1 MKLSGSSTL
10 SIVMDVCGSLRRSL
24 TQLNASCLLTYFLFC
39 VFGLGSWVA
48 INGIWGELSILV
60 VSLPECYD
68 LPAVLSVVIQVA
80 NIGPIIYI
88 VLKSILRRCSIKTMT
103 IEISAVYV
111 LVTIGLLSCILLSIT
126 WDKTAVIGREHSVA
140 LIVLTFCLA
149 LVDCTST
156 LVFIPFM
163 KHFPARYISA
173 LYIGEGMSG
182 VIPSAVALSQGF
194 VNNSIVCEKTYPGI
208 SDLGINFSPNV
219 YFMFLAS
226 LTILCGLAFSAIITL
241 PGPRWQLIP
250 SSVSIVTHEK
260 SVVAPTNSD
269 ITTSAKESDDSEP
282 EQEGQSW
289 ETPSE
294 NKRNEE
300 CFYTSF
306 DQGNNSQSEDDGSPL
321 ISHGNT
327 AKKCDESNTETL
339 RLLPLCCGNVYLAR
353 LLCIAWNNILLLGCM
368 FVLNFIS
375 NGSLPSI
382 STYIFKPYGNTV
394 YHTAINL
401 GIMISPLA
409 TLLFV
414 FLSNKSRTVVA
425 VLTAIACFLG
435 IYLLE
440 MALLSPSPL
449 LKSHLAGKILIVSFI
464 RLQSPCV
471 P

>member
-1 MKLSGSSTL
+1 
-10 SIVMDVCGSLRRSL
+10 MDVCGSLRQSL

-208 SDLGINFSPNV
+208 GDLGINFSPNV

-226 LTILCGLAFSAIITL
+226 LTVLCGLAFSAIITL

-250 SSVSIVTHEK
+250 SSVSIITHER

-269 ITTSAKESDDSEP
+269 ITTSAKESDDSEL
-282 EQEGQSW
+282 EQEGQSGK
-289 ETPSE
+289 TPSE
-294 NKRNEE
+294 SKQNEE

-327 AKKCDESNTETL
+327 AKKCDKSNTDTQTL
-339 RLLPLCCGNVYLAR
+339 RLLPFCCGNVYLAR

-440 MALLSPSPL
+440 MALLSPSPV

-464 RLQSPCV
+464 HLQSPCV